1 MLPFN
6 SFTFHYIGG
15 DGGRSFDV
23 LMICYPDADN
33 TELAADSETPEGATL
48 FHLKLI
54 LRYACSH

>member
-48 FHLKLI
+48 FHVKLI
-54 LRYACSH
+54 L